1 MGPMTENE
9 NEQLSFEEAM
19 IELEKIVEQLEEG
32 DVPLEK
38 AINYY
43 QEGMKLS
50 KVCNDK
56 LTNVQEKMTKIM
68 NEQGELKPFDI
79 QEEE

>member
-1 MGPMTENE
+1 MEEEKEAN
-9 NEQLSFEEAM
+9 LSFEEAM
-19 IELEKIVEQLEEG
+19 QQLEKIVEKLEQG

-38 AINYY
+38 AISYY
-43 QEGMKLS
+43 QEGMQLS
-50 KVCNDK
+50 KLCNNK

-68 NEQGELKPFDI
+68 NEHGQYETFDV

>member
-1 MGPMTENE
+1 MDE

-56 LTNVQEKMTKIM
+56 LINVQEKMTKIM

>member
-1 MGPMTENE
+1 MSEKE
-9 NEQLSFEEAM
+9 LSFEEAM

-43 QEGMKLS
+43 QDGMKLS

-56 LTNVQEKMTKIM
+56 LLNVQEKMTKIM

>member
-1 MGPMTENE
+1 MSNKEE
-9 NEQLSFEEAM
+9 LSFEEAM
-19 IELEKIVEQLEEG
+19 AQLEEIVKKLEDG

-43 QEGMKLS
+43 QDGMKLS
-50 KVCNDK
+50 KLCSDK
-56 LTNVQEKMTKIM
+56 LQNVEQQMEQIV
-68 NEQGELKPFDI
+68 NEQGETLLFTI